1 MKSQYRQYRAVR
13 DPAPRSAVRRRR
25 AAAIAGGVLAAL
37 LASIIGLD
45 SVSNGGRLI
54 AAVAAAAKDP
64 ASVFDNR
71 SPGARAGGLLQQTKP
86 GHEAPVLSHREGAKP
101 PPMTKEQTAITY
113 APEEH
118 PEAPPTAVPTTLA
131 VEAPTPTGDFALFS
145 SIDGQPPG
153 GNPGGGGEGGE
164 SYFTSPPG
172 GGGGGG
178 GGAIT
183 IQTTTPVPEP
193 SVWAMLIVGF
203 FSVGALMRAQRR
215 QFRAQ
220 TDLVRVTH
228 S

>member
-1 MKSQYRQYRAVR
+1 VKSQYRQYRAIR
-13 DPAPRSAVRRRR
+13 ESAPSTAVRRRR
-25 AAAIAGGVLAAL
+25 AAAVAGGVLAAL

-64 ASVFDNR
+64 ASLFDNR

-101 PPMTKEQTAITY
+101 PPPPMTKDQTAITY

-118 PEAPPTAVPTTLA
+118 PEAPPTAIPTTLA
-131 VEAPTPTGDFALFS
+131 VEAATPTGDFALFS

-153 GNPGGGGEGGE
+153 SGGGGGEGGE
-164 SYFTSPPG
+164 SYFASPP
-172 GGGGGG
+172 GGGGG

-183 IQTTTPVPEP
+183 IQSTTPVPEP

-215 QFRAQ
+215 PSQAQ
-220 TDLVRVTH
+220 ADLVRATH